1 MVAIAIAI
9 YNVVLTV
16 IGIRE
21 MHTTTTGRAVAVVLI
36 PVVIFLILAFLIVG
50 VIVAIIAAALSSGQ

>member
-1 MVAIAIAI
+1 MIIAIAI

-21 MHTTTTGRAVAVVLI
+21 MHATTTGRAVAVVLI
-36 PVVIFLILAFLIVG
+36 PVVVFGLLALLLVGAIL
-50 VIVAIIAAALSSGQ
+50 AIIAAAVSQSQ